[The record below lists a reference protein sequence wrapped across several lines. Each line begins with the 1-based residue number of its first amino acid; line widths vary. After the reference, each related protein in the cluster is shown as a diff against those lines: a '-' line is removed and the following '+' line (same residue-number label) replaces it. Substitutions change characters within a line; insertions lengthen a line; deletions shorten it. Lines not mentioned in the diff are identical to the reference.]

1 MEILHTDQFS
11 SALGEAAER
20 CKHAFQIYSAFI
32 KADAFDRIANS
43 VYDGVSGS
51 VVARWRPSDLISGV
65 SDLRVFDLCTQR
77 HWRFGV
83 NLNLHAKAYVF
94 DDTMF
99 VGSGNLTGA
108 GLGFHLVSN
117 QELGV
122 MVKNPPIN
130 DIENLRRF
138 EEEVC
143 WLDEELFSQIKNALA
158 EIEELSFSGSDLGAV
173 QWPIDLVKKLRK
185 PVESLWVS
193 DLTSAMP
200 PFEHDPERHPL
211 RNSATDDGGSF
222 GQPPSPELRENFL
235 NSRFYVWLIR
245 ELKEATGYTNFGWL
259 TARLHCS
266 LIDDPE
272 PTRREVKDFTAMI
285 FNWLEHVC
293 PPEMELRSYTH
304 TRGIVLKH

>member
-1 MEILHTDQFS
+1 MEILHTDQFA
-11 SALGEAAER
+11 SALGEAAADCQR
-20 CKHAFQIYSAFI
+20 TFQIYSAFI
-32 KADAFDRIANS
+32 KADAFSRIASSISDS
-43 VYDGVSGS
+43 VTGS
-51 VVARWRPSDLISGV
+51 VVARWRPADLISGV
-65 SDLRVFDLCTQR
+65 SDLRVYDLCAQH
-77 HWRFGV
+77 HWKFGV

-94 DDTMF
+94 DNTMF

-143 WLDEELFSQIKNALA
+143 WLDEELVRQIKDALA
-158 EIEELSFSGSDLGAV
+158 EAEDISVSGSDLGTL
-173 QWPIDLVKKLRK
+173 QWPIELVEKLRR

-193 DLTSAMP
+193 DLMSAMP
-200 PFEHDPERHPL
+200 PFEGDTQSHPL
-211 RNSATDDGGSF
+211 RNSATNDDGSF
-222 GQPPSPELRENFL
+222 GQPPSAELIENFL

-266 LIDDPE
+266 LIDDPQ

-285 FNWLEHVC
+285 FDWLEHAC